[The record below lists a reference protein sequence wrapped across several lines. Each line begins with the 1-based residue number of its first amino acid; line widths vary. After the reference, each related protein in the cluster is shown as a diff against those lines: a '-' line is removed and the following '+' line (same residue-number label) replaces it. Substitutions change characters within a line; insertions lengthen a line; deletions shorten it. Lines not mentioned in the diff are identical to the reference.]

1 MKILTDK
8 IKENLNMIIEYFL
21 LFTIYA
27 VMGWIM
33 EVIIFYFKTG
43 AFVNRGF
50 LIGPYCSIY
59 GFGCI
64 LITVLF
70 GKYKDKPFKLFFLS
84 FLACTVF
91 EYVVGYVMEVLFGGR
106 WWQYTDELNPFNI
119 NGRVWLVTTLL
130 FGVLATVLITYVEP
144 FFLKQI
150 RRIPKEF
157 LNTCVSVL
165 FSIYILDIIVT
176 SSVVFG
182 IREKLDD
189 IEYDCTTVV
198 SEYVK
203 EEVKK
208 VF

>member
-8 IKENLNMIIEYFL
+8 IKENLNIIIEYFL
-21 LFTIYA
+21 LFTTYA

-43 AFVNRGF
+43 SFVNRGF

-70 GKYKDKPFKLFFLS
+70 GKYKDKPLKLFFLS

-106 WWQYTDELNPFNI
+106 WWQYTDDVNPFNI
-119 NGRVWLVTTLL
+119 N
-130 FGVLATVLITYVEP
+130 
-144 FFLKQI
+144 
-150 RRIPKEF
+150 
-157 LNTCVSVL
+157 
-165 FSIYILDIIVT
+165 
-176 SSVVFG
+176 
-182 IREKLDD
+182 
-189 IEYDCTTVV
+189 
-198 SEYVK
+198 
-203 EEVKK
+203 
-208 VF
+208 

>member
-8 IKENLNMIIEYFL
+8 IKENLNIIIEYFL
-21 LFTIYA
+21 LFTTYA

-43 AFVNRGF
+43 SFVNRGF

-106 WWQYTDELNPFNI
+106 WWQYTDDVNPFNI
-119 NGRVWLVTTLL
+119 NGRVWLVTTVL
-130 FGVLATVLITYVEP
+130 FGVLATILISYVEP
-144 FFLKQI
+144 FLLKQI
-150 RRIPKEF
+150 KKIPKEV
-157 LNTCVSVL
+157 LNTCASVL
-165 FSIYILDIIVT
+165 FSIYILDIVIT
-176 SSVVFG
+176 SSLVFG
-182 IREKLDD
+182 IRGK
-189 IEYDCTTVV
+189 IENIDYDCTTLV
-198 SEYVK
+198 SEYVI